1 MSTAGWIEAERTP
14 HAGVEW
20 HLGLQVLRR
29 LLRLR
34 VVGSVGVERIH
45 AWVCATARSVVLQRP
60 LPFWRR
66 SLNSGCELHVVECG
80 FACEGWITVFAAL
93 LLASIDLPQQV
104 GNQSAAIVVSQ
115 L

>member
-1 MSTAGWIEAERTP
+1 MSTAGWIEAERSP

-20 HLGLQVLRR
+20 HLGLQVLRC
-29 LLRLR
+29 LLWLR

-104 GNQSAAIVVSQ
+104 GNQSAAIVVIQ